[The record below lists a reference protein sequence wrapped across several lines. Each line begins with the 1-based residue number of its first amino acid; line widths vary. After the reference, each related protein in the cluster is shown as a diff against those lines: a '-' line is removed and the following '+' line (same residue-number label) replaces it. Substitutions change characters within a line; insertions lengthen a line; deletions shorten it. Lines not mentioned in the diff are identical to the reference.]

1 MAMGEGLPRP
11 RGTGDS
17 GPAGGPAIQDV
28 VFQDGEQL
36 SAKCW
41 RLPSVLRVVAFLGS
55 LVAVR
60 TLLGFVFMEKKK
72 SESVLKK

>member
-1 MAMGEGLPRP
+1 MGEGLPRP

-60 TLLGFVFMEKKK
+60 TLLGFVFMEKKNQNLCSK
-72 SESVLKK
+72 NKK

>member
-1 MAMGEGLPRP
+1 M
-11 RGTGDS
+11 
-17 GPAGGPAIQDV
+17 IQDV

-60 TLLGFVFMEKKK
+60 TLLGFVFMEKKNQNLCSK
-72 SESVLKK
+72 NKK